1 LYAVYFLHFVFYAVW
16 FLFQQICCNFI
27 ISNIRE
33 GKVVNAQNYVFYFE
47 SDIAKVF
54 PFRSTCSSYDSE
66 IKKKEKKK
74 VRAKNDQQRKWTNV
88 KLGLTAYMYGISS
101 LLYVYYVY
109 QKIYWFYVDI
119 VIFSVHRYDIITGV
133 NCDPHTI
140 PTLSLTCC
148 NVKYDVITLLTWL
161 VARFVFIYGFI
172 VNL

>member
-66 IKKKEKKK
+66 IKKKRKKK
-74 VRAKNDQQRKWTNV
+74 VKAKNDQQRKWTNV

-101 LLYVYYVY
+101 LLYVYCVS
-109 QKIYWFYVDI
+109 KNILI
-119 VIFSVHRYDIITGV
+119 LCRHCHLCVHRYDIITGV